1 MEIIL
6 HTHHAEVPANLQR
19 DAIEAVRMIAARVKR
34 VVDAIV
40 RFETDGPERRVEIVL
55 RAPHHGDV
63 IAEGNDRHFE
73 PALALAL
80 ARLQAQVARRQ
91 RAKRSKLR
99 GAEPS

>member
-6 HTHHAEVPANLQR
+6 HTHHADVPANLQR
-19 DAIEAVRMIAARVKR
+19 DAIEAVRMIAVRVRR

-55 RAPHHGDV
+55 RAPRHRDV
-63 IAEGNDRHFE
+63 VAEAFDRQFE

-80 ARLQAQVARRQ
+80 NRLQTQVARGR
-91 RAKRSKLR
+91 RARRSSIR
-99 GAEPS
+99 GAETG